1 MTTMDKISSLI
12 VANGIGRG
20 GGVECHARKF
30 CFCADGHL
38 LDAGGEISMSYNTLI
53 QEKY

>member
-1 MTTMDKISSLI
+1 MALTMQRTVLC
-12 VANGIGRG
+12 VGRG
-20 GGVECHARKF
+20 GGVECHTQEF